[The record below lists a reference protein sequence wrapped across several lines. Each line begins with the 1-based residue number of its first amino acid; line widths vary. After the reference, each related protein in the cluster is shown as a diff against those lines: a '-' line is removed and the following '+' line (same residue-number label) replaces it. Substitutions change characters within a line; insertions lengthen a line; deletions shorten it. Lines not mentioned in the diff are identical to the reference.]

1 MQRSYTILREFLA
14 DAVRTSMILFKIMIP
29 VSIVIKIL
37 KETGLI
43 ELIGAGFAPLM
54 ELIGL
59 PGAMGLVWVTG
70 MVTNLYGG
78 ILAFVAISAD
88 YPLTVAQ
95 VTVLTTMMLVAHSLP
110 VELQVARKAGASLA
124 AIFAVRVGGGYII
137 GTILYIG
144 YRLTGTLGGPSAI
157 SWAATAPADPSL
169 MAWALGE
176 LRNYGMIF
184 LVICALLFLMAL
196 LKKFGVL
203 ALMDRLFGPVL
214 SFIGIG
220 REVTTLSIIGMT
232 LGLAYGGALIIREAQ
247 TGHIARRDIFF
258 SMALLSLFH
267 SFIEDTL
274 LMVSLGGHFSG
285 LLIVRAIFAVGAVF
299 AIVRLTA
306 KLSDERFARLLLSRA
321 VSTAAPSAER

>member
-1 MQRSYTILREFLA
+1 MRNATAALRGLLTETW
-14 DAVRTSMILFKIMIP
+14 RTSLILFRIMIP

-54 ELIGL
+54 EIIGL

-78 ILAFVAISAD
+78 ILAFVALSAD
-88 YPLTVAQ
+88 HPLTVAQ
-95 VTVLTTMMLVAHSLP
+95 VTTLTTMMLVAHSLP
-110 VELQVARKAGASLA
+110 VELQVARKAGASLP
-124 AIFAVRVGGGYII
+124 AIFAVRVGGGYLI
-137 GTILYIG
+137 GTILYLG
-144 YRLTGTLGGPSAI
+144 YRLTGTLGGPSTI
-157 SWAATAPADPSL
+157 SWAAIGPTDPSL
-169 MAWALGE
+169 AAWALGE
-176 LRNYGMIF
+176 ARNYGMIF
-184 LVICALLFLMAL
+184 VIIAVLLILMAI

-247 TGHIARRDIFF
+247 TGRIAPRDRFF
-258 SMALLSLFH
+258 SMAFLSLFH

-274 LMVSLGGHFSG
+274 LMASLGGHFSG
-285 LLIVRAIFAVGAVF
+285 LLVVRALFAVGVVF
-299 AIVRLTA
+299 AIVRLTGRM
-306 KLSDERFARLLLSRA
+306 SDERFARYFLSHP
-321 VSTAAPSAER
+321 PSS

>member
-1 MQRSYTILREFLA
+1 MRNATAALRGLLTETW
-14 DAVRTSMILFKIMIP
+14 RTSLILFRIMIP

-43 ELIGAGFAPLM
+43 EIIGASFAPLM

-78 ILAFVAISAD
+78 ILAFVAISGD
-88 YPLTVAQ
+88 HPLTTAQ
-95 VTVLTTMMLVAHSLP
+95 VTTLTTMMLVAHSLP
-110 VELQVARKAGASLA
+110 VELQVARKAGASLP
-124 AIFAVRVGGGYII
+124 AIFAVRVGGGYLI
-137 GTILYIG
+137 GTLLYLG
-144 YRLTGTLGGPSAI
+144 YRLTGTLGSPSTI

-169 MAWALGE
+169 TAWALGE

-184 LVICALLFLMAL
+184 VIIAVLLIIMAL

-220 REVTTLSIIGMT
+220 REVTTLTIIGMT

-247 TGHIARRDIFF
+247 TGRIAPRDRFF

-274 LMVSLGGHFSG
+274 LMASLGGHFSG
-285 LLIVRAIFAVGAVF
+285 LLIVRALFAVGVVWAL
-299 AIVRLTA
+299 VRLTG
-306 KLSDERFARLLLSRA
+306 KLSDERFARLLLSR
-321 VSTAAPSAER
+321 VGSQPSDGR

>member
-1 MQRSYTILREFLA
+1 MQRAYSMFRDFLA

-43 ELIGAGFAPLM
+43 ELIGVGFAPLM

-88 YPLTVAQ
+88 YPLSTAQ

-110 VELQVARKAGASLA
+110 VELQVARKAGASIA
-124 AIFAVRVGGGYII
+124 AIFAVRVGGGYLI
-137 GTILYIG
+137 GTLLYLG
-144 YRLTGTLGGPSAI
+144 YRLTGTLGGPSTI
-157 SWAATAPADPSL
+157 SWAATTPTDPSL
-169 MAWALGE
+169 AAWALGE
-176 LRNYGMIF
+176 ARNYGMIF
-184 LVICALLFLMAL
+184 LVICALLLLMAI
-196 LKKFGVL
+196 LKKLGVL

-247 TGHIARRDIFF
+247 TGRIAPRDRFF
-258 SMALLSLFH
+258 SMAFLSLFH

-274 LMVSLGGHFSG
+274 LMASLGGHFSG
-285 LLIVRAIFAVGAVF
+285 LLIVRAFFAVGVVF

-306 KLSDERFARLLLSRA
+306 KMTDERFARLFLSRA
-321 VSTAAPSAER
+321 A